1 MDVDPIRYEMFLHR
15 LWAVG
20 EEGRSTLQRVTAS
33 PIVAQGGE
41 VMSSFYD
48 AGGTMVLACSGHLRF
63 AAATSDAI
71 KQMIEWFESSP
82 GFHDGDQLFFNDPY
96 VAGSHTYDMMV
107 VKPIFLDGRLIAWIA
122 TSTHTA
128 DTGGVLRGGAL
139 EIYHEGIRIL
149 GVKVVERGEFREDVF
164 RTLTEQC
171 RDPQYVGLDI
181 KAMIAGNNVC
191 AARYLSLVDKFGL
204 DFIEAAG
211 QKTLADAEEMA
222 RAKLRSLPD
231 GIWRSRVYYSAREAD
246 QSDADIIA
254 VVCAV
259 TKKGD
264 TLDIDLDGTSPQTSG
279 DTNSTL
285 PSTVAHLNIAL
296 TNQLFWDIPWNDG
309 KLAPIRMTVPEG
321 SVLNC
326 TFPAA
331 CGLAP
336 MIGGMFVAAVSEC
349 LAKMLY
355 TAGRMEDVNAGWA
368 GAWYSGGPGFMYGG
382 HNREGLATAQGLY
395 DVHGGGLGARP
406 DRDGVDTG
414 GHMNIP
420 SGGISDVERIE
431 MQYPFI
437 YLARRHVKDGAGFGR
452 HRGGYGSERLLF
464 VYGSQDL
471 TANYRPY
478 GAVPN
483 GFGLFGGYP
492 AGFGGNRALYRTEG
506 LLQRLREGAYPT
518 GADEL
523 RGLDWCRLDLP
534 DGFRPRVAIPEL
546 SFITDVTQSGGGVR
560 RSVGAEPHAGGTRH
574 QGGTDQSRR
583 SRPDLRRQAQ
593 RRQCGRR
600 RHRETAGAA
609 SGPAPGPGAP
619 PRRDDGRRQSRRPGR
634 SGGLRRGGRASLPRI
649 PPSRQGR
656 RQPRRAL
663 PQVRPRVLRRR
674 GKLQERRRRDHHGP
688 RRAGR
693 RARPLGANPT
703 AVCCWGM
710 SARDAARCCR
720 STSSAPAETT
730 KDPSGTSSSIAWHWD
745 SRDTVDPTI
754 LVVTR

>member
-71 KQMIEWFESSP
+71 KQMIEWFEASP

-211 QKTLADAEEMA
+211 RKTLADAEEMA

-279 DTNSTL
+279 DTNSTR

-437 YLARRHVKDGAGFGR
+437 YLSRRHVKDGAGFGR
-452 HRGGYGSERLLF
+452 YRGGYGSERLLF

-506 LLQRLREGAYPT
+506 LLQHLREGAYPT

-546 SFITDVTQSGGGVR
+546 AFITDVTQSGGGFGDPLE
-560 RSVGAEPHAGGTRH
+560 RSP
-574 QGGTDQSRR
+574 
-583 SRPDLRRQAQ
+583 AQ
-593 RRQCGRR
+593 V
-600 RHRETAGAA
+600 E
-609 SGPAPGPGAP
+609 
-619 PRRDDGRRQSRRPGR
+619 RD
-634 SGGLRRGGRASLPRI
+634 I
-649 PPSRQGR
+649 
-656 RQPRRAL
+656 
-663 PQVRPRVLRRR
+663 
-674 GKLQERRRRDHHGP
+674 
-688 RRAGR
+688 RAGR
-693 RARPLGANPT
+693 TSPDAADRIYGVRLDGGGVDEAATAKRREQLQAERLARGTNSSDAAGNGSAGGLADAAGFEATDAEVVLHFHEYLHLVRVGGNLIVRCRKCAHVFCGGGENYKNGAIEITMDLEELAGERVPSGEPYRGVLLGYVCPGCATLLQVDVFCPSRDDQRPL
-703 AVCCWGM
+703 
-710 SARDAARCCR
+710 
-720 STSSAPAETT
+720 
-730 KDPSGTSSSIAWHWD
+730 WD
-745 SRDTVDPTI
+745 IQLDCSRLD
-754 LVVTR
+754 

>member
-48 AGGTMVLACSGHLRF
+48 AKGTMVLACSGHLRF

-128 DTGGVLRGGAL
+128 DTGGVLRGAAL

-211 QKTLADAEEMA
+211 RKTLADAEEMA

-231 GIWRSRVYYSAREAD
+231 GVWRSRVYYSAREAD

-355 TAGRMEDVNAGWA
+355 AAERKEDVNAGWA

-420 SGGISDVERIE
+420 SGGISDIERIE

-437 YLARRHVKDGAGFGR
+437 YLSRRHVKDGAGFGR
-452 HRGGYGSERLLF
+452 YRGGYGSERLLF

-518 GADEL
+518 GADDL
-523 RGLDWCRLDLP
+523 KDLDWCRLDLP
-534 DGFRPRVAIPEL
+534 DGFRPRVPIPEL
-546 SFITDVTQSGGGVR
+546 AFITDVTQSGGGFGDPLERSPAQVERDVR
-560 RSVGAEPHAGGTRH
+560 ADRTSPDVAGRIYGVTLD
-574 QGGTDQSRR
+574 GGHVE
-583 SRPDLRRQAQ
+583 AAA
-593 RRQCGRR
+593 
-600 RHRETAGAA
+600 TA
-609 SGPAPGPGAP
+609 
-619 PRRDDGRRQSRRPGR
+619 
-634 SGGLRRGGRASLPRI
+634 
-649 PPSRQGR
+649 
-656 RQPRRAL
+656 
-663 PQVRPRVLRRR
+663 
-674 GKLQERRRRDHHGP
+674 ERRKQL
-688 RRAGR
+688 RAGR
-693 RARPLGANPT
+693 LTRGSRSADTAGNGNPRGPAAAAGSDAEVVLHFHEYLELVKIGGNLAVRCRRCTHVFCGGDENYKNAAVEITMDLEELAGGRVPSGEPYRGMLLGYVCPGCATLLQVDVFCPSRDDQRPL
-703 AVCCWGM
+703 
-710 SARDAARCCR
+710 
-720 STSSAPAETT
+720 
-730 KDPSGTSSSIAWHWD
+730 WD
-745 SRDTVDPTI
+745 IQLDCSEMD
-754 LVVTR
+754 

>member
-1 MDVDPIRYEMFLHR
+1 MEVDPIRYEMFLHR

-48 AGGTMVLACSGHLRF
+48 ANGTMVLACSGHLRF

-71 KQMIEWFESSP
+71 KQMIEWFETSP

-107 VKPIFLDGRLIAWIA
+107 VKPVFLDGRLIAWIA

-139 EIYHEGIRIL
+139 EIFHEGIRIL

-191 AARYLSLVDKFGL
+191 AARYLGLVDKFSL
-204 DFIEAAG
+204 EFIEAAG

-222 RAKLRSLPD
+222 RAKLRILPD
-231 GIWRSRVYYSAREAD
+231 GVWRSRVYYSAREAD

-264 TLDIDLDGTSPQTSG
+264 ALDIDLDGTSPQTSG

-309 KLAPIRMTVPEG
+309 KLAPIRMTVPKG

-336 MIGGMFVAAVSEC
+336 LIGGMFVSAVSEC

-355 TAGRMEDVNAGWA
+355 AAGRKDDVNAGWT
-368 GAWYSGGPGFMYGG
+368 GSWYSGGPGFMYGG
-382 HNREGLATAQGLY
+382 HNREGLANAQGLY

-406 DRDGVDTG
+406 NRDGVDTG

-420 SGGISDVERIE
+420 SGGISDIERIE

-437 YLARRHVKDGAGFGR
+437 YLSRRHVKDGAGFGKY
-452 HRGGYGSERLLF
+452 RGGYGSERLLF
-464 VYGSQDL
+464 VYGSTDV

-492 AGFGGNRALYRTEG
+492 VGFGGNRALYRTES
-506 LLQRLREGAYPT
+506 LLQKLREGAYPT

-523 RGLDWCRLDLP
+523 ESLDWCRIELP
-534 DGFRPRVAIPEL
+534 DGFQPRIPIPEL
-546 SFITDVTQSGGGVR
+546 AFITDVTQSGGGFGDPLERSPIGVAQDISTGRTSTEVADRIYGVR
-560 RSVGAEPHAGGTRH
+560 LNGTGSVDDKATADRRKELREERLGNGSKSTDNAGDSDFTKLASETGPDTVVVLHVHEYLDLVRTSDRLVMQCRKCAH
-574 QGGTDQSRR
+574 VFCGGE
-583 SRPDLRRQAQ
+583 
-593 RRQCGRR
+593 GNYKN
-600 RHRETAGAA
+600 AA
-609 SGPAPGPGAP
+609 
-619 PRRDDGRRQSRRPGR
+619 
-634 SGGLRRGGRASLPRI
+634 I
-649 PPSRQGR
+649 
-656 RQPRRAL
+656 
-663 PQVRPRVLRRR
+663 
-674 GKLQERRRRDHHGP
+674 E
-688 RRAGR
+688 
-693 RARPLGANPT
+693 
-703 AVCCWGM
+703 
-710 SARDAARCCR
+710 
-720 STSSAPAETT
+720 
-730 KDPSGTSSSIAWHWD
+730 I
-745 SRDTVDPTI
+745 TVDPEELAGEGVPSGDPYRSVLLGYVCPGCATLLQI
-754 LVVTR
+754 DVFCPTRDDQRPLWDIQLDCSQLA

>member
-48 AGGTMVLACSGHLRF
+48 AKGTMVLACSGHLRF

-71 KQMIEWFESSP
+71 KYLIEWYGESP
-82 GFHDGDQLFFNDPY
+82 GFFDGDQIFFNDPY

-128 DTGGVLRGGAL
+128 DTGGVLRGAAL
-139 EIYHEGIRIL
+139 EIFHEGIRIL

-191 AARYLSLVDKFGL
+191 ASRYLSLVDKFGL
-204 DFIEAAG
+204 EFIEAAG
-211 QKTLADAEEMA
+211 QKSLADAEDMA

-231 GIWRSRVYYSAREAD
+231 GVWRSRVYYSAREAD

-254 VVCAV
+254 VICTV
-259 TKKGD
+259 TKKDD

-349 LAKMLY
+349 LAKMLF
-355 TAGRMEDVNAGWA
+355 TAGRKEDVNAGWA

-382 HNREGLATAQGLY
+382 HNREGLANAQGLY

-420 SGGISDVERIE
+420 SGGISDIERIE

-437 YLARRHVKDGAGFGR
+437 YLSRRHVKDGAGFGR

-464 VYGSQDL
+464 VYGSTDVS
-471 TANYRPY
+471 ANYRPY

-492 AGFGGNRALYRTEG
+492 AGFGGNRGLYRTEN
-506 LLQRLREGAYPT
+506 LLQHLREGAYPT

-534 DGFRPRVAIPEL
+534 DGFRPRVQIPEL
-546 SFITDVTQSGGGVR
+546 AFITDVTQSGGGFGDPLE
-560 RSVGAEPHAGGTRH
+560 RSP
-574 QGGTDQSRR
+574 
-583 SRPDLRRQAQ
+583 AQ
-593 RRQCGRR
+593 V
-600 RHRETAGAA
+600 E
-609 SGPAPGPGAP
+609 
-619 PRRDDGRRQSRRPGR
+619 RDT
-634 SGGLRRGGRASLPRI
+634 
-649 PPSRQGR
+649 
-656 RQPRRAL
+656 
-663 PQVRPRVLRRR
+663 
-674 GKLQERRRRDHHGP
+674 
-688 RRAGR
+688 RAGR
-693 RARPLGANPT
+693 TSPDVADRIFGVRLDGGGRVDGAATAKRREQLRAERLARGSESSAAAGNGGTGGPGGVDATDAEVVLHFHEYLQLVRVGGNLVVRCRKCAHALCGGGENYKNGAVEITMDLEELAGERVPSGEPYRGVLLGYVCPGCATLLQVDVFCPSRDDQRPLWDIQLD
-703 AVCCWGM
+703 C
-710 SARDAARCCR
+710 
-720 STSSAPAETT
+720 
-730 KDPSGTSSSIAWHWD
+730 SG
-745 SRDTVDPTI
+745 
-754 LVVTR
+754 LE

>member
-48 AGGTMVLACSGHLRF
+48 AAGAMVLACSGHLRF

-107 VKPIFLDGRLIAWIA
+107 VKPIFLDQRLIAWIA

-128 DTGGVLRGGAL
+128 DTGGVLRGAAQ
-139 EIYHEGIRIL
+139 EIFHEGIRIL

-171 RDPQYVGLDI
+171 RDPRYVGLDI

-204 DFIEAAG
+204 EFIKAAG
-211 QKTLADAEEMA
+211 RKTLADAEEMA

-231 GIWRSRVYYSAREAD
+231 GVWRSRVYYSAREAD

-259 TKKGD
+259 TKKGG

-355 TAGRMEDVNAGWA
+355 AAGRREDVNAGWA

-382 HNREGLATAQGLY
+382 HNREGLANAQGLY

-420 SGGISDVERIE
+420 SGGISDIERIE
-431 MQYPFI
+431 MQYPFL
-437 YLARRHVKDGAGFGR
+437 YLSRRHVKDGAGFGR

-464 VYGSQDL
+464 VYGSTDV

-492 AGFGGNRALYRTEG
+492 AGFGGNRAVYRTDG

-523 RGLDWCRLDLP
+523 RGLDWCRIDLP
-534 DGFRPRVAIPEL
+534 EGFQPRVPIPEL
-546 SFITDVTQSGGGVR
+546 AFITDVTQSGGGFGDPLERSPAQVERDLRTGRTSAEVADRIYGVR
-560 RSVGAEPHAGGTRH
+560 LDGAGVVDDAATAERRKELRAERLARGSLPADSAGDDSAGGPA
-574 QGGTDQSRR
+574 GGEVVLHLHAYLDLVRVDGRLMVRCRKCAHGFGHGEDNYKRAAVEIAMDLEELAGERVPSGDPYRGVLLGYVCPGCATLLQVDVFC
-583 SRPDLRRQAQ
+583 PD
-593 RRQCGRR
+593 
-600 RHRETAGAA
+600 
-609 SGPAPGPGAP
+609 
-619 PRRDDGRRQSRRPGR
+619 RDDQ
-634 SGGLRRGGRASLPRI
+634 
-649 PPSRQGR
+649 
-656 RQPRRAL
+656 
-663 PQVRPRVLRRR
+663 
-674 GKLQERRRRDHHGP
+674 
-688 RRAGR
+688 
-693 RARPLGANPT
+693 RPLWDIQLDCSGLAAD
-703 AVCCWGM
+703 AVEPGHPM
-710 SARDAARCCR
+710 
-720 STSSAPAETT
+720 
-730 KDPSGTSSSIAWHWD
+730 
-745 SRDTVDPTI
+745 
-754 LVVTR
+754 

>member
-48 AGGTMVLACSGHLRF
+48 AKGTMVLACSGHLRF

-128 DTGGVLRGGAL
+128 DTGGVLRGAAL

-191 AARYLSLVDKFGL
+191 ATRYLSLVDKFGL
-204 DFIEAAG
+204 EFVEAAG

-231 GIWRSRVYYSAREAD
+231 GVWRSRVYYSAREAD

-355 TAGRMEDVNAGWA
+355 AAERKEDVNAGWA

-420 SGGISDVERIE
+420 SGGISDIELIE

-437 YLARRHVKDGAGFGR
+437 YLSRRHVKDGAGFGK

-471 TANYRPY
+471 TAK
-478 GAVPN
+478 
-483 GFGLFGGYP
+483 
-492 AGFGGNRALYRTEG
+492 
-506 LLQRLREGAYPT
+506 
-518 GADEL
+518 
-523 RGLDWCRLDLP
+523 
-534 DGFRPRVAIPEL
+534 L
-546 SFITDVTQSGGGVR
+546 S
-560 RSVGAEPHAGGTRH
+560 A
-574 QGGTDQSRR
+574 
-583 SRPDLRRQAQ
+583 
-593 RRQCGRR
+593 
-600 RHRETAGAA
+600 
-609 SGPAPGPGAP
+609 
-619 PRRDDGRRQSRRPGR
+619 
-634 SGGLRRGGRASLPRI
+634 LRRGAQRVRPVRRL
-649 PPSRQGR
+649 SRGLR
-656 RQPRRAL
+656 RQPRAL
-663 PQVRPRVLRRR
+663 SHR
-674 GKLQERRRRDHHGP
+674 GP
-688 RRAGR
+688 VA
-693 RARPLGANPT
+693 
-703 AVCCWGM
+703 
-710 SARDAARCCR
+710 
-720 STSSAPAETT
+720 APA
-730 KDPSGTSSSIAWHWD
+730 
-745 SRDTVDPTI
+745 
-754 LVVTR
+754 

>member
-48 AGGTMVLACSGHLRF
+48 AKGTMVLACSGHLRF

-71 KQMIEWFESSP
+71 KQMIEWFEASP

-128 DTGGVLRGGAL
+128 DTGGVLRGAAL

-211 QKTLADAEEMA
+211 RKTLADAEEMA

-279 DTNSTL
+279 DTNSTR

-355 TAGRMEDVNAGWA
+355 IAGRREDVNAGWA

-452 HRGGYGSERLLF
+452 YRGGYGSERLLF

-523 RGLDWCRLDLP
+523 QGLDWCRLDLP
-534 DGFRPRVAIPEL
+534 DGFQPRVAIPEL
-546 SFITDVTQSGGGVR
+546 AFITDVTQSGGGFGDPLE
-560 RSVGAEPHAGGTRH
+560 RSPV
-574 QGGTDQSRR
+574 
-583 SRPDLRRQAQ
+583 
-593 RRQCGRR
+593 
-600 RHRETAGAA
+600 
-609 SGPAPGPGAP
+609 
-619 PRRDDGRRQSRRPGR
+619 
-634 SGGLRRGGRASLPRI
+634 
-649 PPSRQGR
+649 
-656 RQPRRAL
+656 
-663 PQVRPRVLRRR
+663 QVEHDV
-674 GKLQERRRRDHHGP
+674 
-688 RRAGR
+688 RAGR
-693 RARPLGANPT
+693 TSPDVADRIYGVQLDGGSVDDDATAERRKELRAQRLARRTGPADNHGTAGNGGADGRAAAASPDVTDGEVVLHFHEYLDLVRVDGGLIVRCRRCAHVFCGGEENYKSAAIEITMDLEKLAGERVPSGEPYRGVLLGYVCPGCATLLQVDVFCPTRDDERPLWDIQID
-703 AVCCWGM
+703 C
-710 SARDAARCCR
+710 
-720 STSSAPAETT
+720 
-730 KDPSGTSSSIAWHWD
+730 SG
-745 SRDTVDPTI
+745 
-754 LVVTR
+754 LE

>member
-48 AGGTMVLACSGHLRF
+48 AEGTMVLACSGHLRF

-71 KQMIEWFESSP
+71 KYLIEWYGESP

-107 VKPIFLDGRLIAWIA
+107 VKPIFLEGRLIAWIA

-128 DTGGVLRGGAL
+128 DTGGVLRGAAL
-139 EIYHEGIRIL
+139 EIFHEGIRIL

-191 AARYLSLVDKFGL
+191 ASRYLSLVEKFGL
-204 DFIEAAG
+204 EFIEAAG
-211 QKTLADAEEMA
+211 EKTLADAEEMA

-231 GIWRSRVYYSAREAD
+231 GVWRSRVYYSAREAD

-254 VVCAV
+254 VICAV
-259 TKKGD
+259 TKEGD
-264 TLDIDLDGTSPQTSG
+264 SLDIDLDGTSPQTSG

-309 KLAPIRMTVPEG
+309 KLAPIRMRVPEG

-355 TAGRMEDVNAGWA
+355 AAGRREDVNAGWF

-382 HNREGLATAQGLY
+382 HNREGLANAQGLY

-406 DRDGVDTG
+406 DRDGVNTG

-420 SGGISDVERIE
+420 SGGISDIERIE

-437 YLARRHVKDGAGFGR
+437 YLARRHVKDGSGFGR

-464 VYGSQDL
+464 VYGSTDV

-492 AGFGGNRALYRTEG
+492 AGFGGNRALYRTED

-523 RGLDWCRLDLP
+523 EGLDWCRLDLP
-534 DGFRPRVAIPEL
+534 EGFRPRVPIPEL
-546 SFITDVTQSGGGVR
+546 SFITDVTQSGGGFGDPLERNPAHVERDVR
-560 RSVGAEPHAGGTRH
+560 TGRTSPDVADRIFGVKLDGAGGVDDAATA
-574 QGGTDQSRR
+574 GRR
-583 SRPDLRRQAQ
+583 EELRTARLARGSRPDGPRNGGNRGSDGPAATTGANAADGDVLLHLHEYLDLVR
-593 RRQCGRR
+593 
-600 RHRETAGAA
+600 TAGRLVVRCRKCAHAFCDGGENYKNAA
-609 SGPAPGPGAP
+609 VEITMDLEEVAGGRVPSGEPYRGVLLGYVCPGCATLLQVDVFCPT
-619 PRRDDGRRQSRRPGR
+619 RDDQ
-634 SGGLRRGGRASLPRI
+634 
-649 PPSRQGR
+649 
-656 RQPRRAL
+656 
-663 PQVRPRVLRRR
+663 
-674 GKLQERRRRDHHGP
+674 
-688 RRAGR
+688 
-693 RARPLGANPT
+693 RPLWDIQLD
-703 AVCCWGM
+703 C
-710 SARDAARCCR
+710 
-720 STSSAPAETT
+720 
-730 KDPSGTSSSIAWHWD
+730 SGLD
-745 SRDTVDPTI
+745 
-754 LVVTR
+754 

>member
-48 AGGTMVLACSGHLRF
+48 AKGTMVLACSGHLRF

-71 KQMIEWFESSP
+71 KQMIEWFEASP

-211 QKTLADAEEMA
+211 RKTLADAEEMA

-437 YLARRHVKDGAGFGR
+437 YLSRRHVKDGAGFGR
-452 HRGGYGSERLLF
+452 YRGGYGSERLLF

-546 SFITDVTQSGGGVR
+546 AFITDVTQSGGGFGDPLE
-560 RSVGAEPHAGGTRH
+560 RSP
-574 QGGTDQSRR
+574 
-583 SRPDLRRQAQ
+583 AQ
-593 RRQCGRR
+593 V
-600 RHRETAGAA
+600 E
-609 SGPAPGPGAP
+609 
-619 PRRDDGRRQSRRPGR
+619 RD
-634 SGGLRRGGRASLPRI
+634 I
-649 PPSRQGR
+649 
-656 RQPRRAL
+656 
-663 PQVRPRVLRRR
+663 
-674 GKLQERRRRDHHGP
+674 
-688 RRAGR
+688 RAGR
-693 RARPLGANPT
+693 TSPDAADRIYGVRLDGGGVDEAATAKRREQLQAERLAWGANSSDATGNGSAGGLADAAGFEATNAEVVLHFHEYLHLVRVGGNLIVRCRKCAHVFCGGGENYKNGAIEITMDLEELAGERVPSGEPYRGVLLGYVCPGCATLLQVDVFCPSRDDQRPLWDIQLD
-703 AVCCWGM
+703 C
-710 SARDAARCCR
+710 
-720 STSSAPAETT
+720 
-730 KDPSGTSSSIAWHWD
+730 SGLD
-745 SRDTVDPTI
+745 
-754 LVVTR
+754 

>member
-128 DTGGVLRGGAL
+128 DTGGVLRGAAL

-204 DFIEAAG
+204 EFVEAAG

-264 TLDIDLDGTSPQTSG
+264 TLAIDLDGTSPQTSG

-437 YLARRHVKDGAGFGR
+437 YLSRRHVKDGAGFGR
-452 HRGGYGSERLLF
+452 YRGGYGSERLLF

-518 GADEL
+518 GADDL
-523 RGLDWCRLDLP
+523 KDLDWCRLDLP

-546 SFITDVTQSGGGVR
+546 AFITDVTQSGGGFGDPLE
-560 RSVGAEPHAGGTRH
+560 RSPV
-574 QGGTDQSRR
+574 
-583 SRPDLRRQAQ
+583 
-593 RRQCGRR
+593 
-600 RHRETAGAA
+600 
-609 SGPAPGPGAP
+609 
-619 PRRDDGRRQSRRPGR
+619 
-634 SGGLRRGGRASLPRI
+634 
-649 PPSRQGR
+649 
-656 RQPRRAL
+656 
-663 PQVRPRVLRRR
+663 QVEHDV
-674 GKLQERRRRDHHGP
+674 
-688 RRAGR
+688 RAGR
-693 RARPLGANPT
+693 TSPDVADRIYGVQLDGGSVDDDATAARRKELRAQRLARRTGPADNHGTTGNGSADGRAAAASPDVTDGEVVLHFHEYLDLVRVDGGLIVRCRRCAHVFCGGEENYKSAAIEITMDLEELAGERVPSGEPYRGVLLGYVCPGCATLLQVDVFCPTRDDERPLWDIQID
-703 AVCCWGM
+703 C
-710 SARDAARCCR
+710 
-720 STSSAPAETT
+720 
-730 KDPSGTSSSIAWHWD
+730 SG
-745 SRDTVDPTI
+745 
-754 LVVTR
+754 LE

>member
-48 AGGTMVLACSGHLRF
+48 AKGTMVLACSGHLRF

-128 DTGGVLRGGAL
+128 DTGGVLRGAAL

-231 GIWRSRVYYSAREAD
+231 GVWRSRVYYSAREAD

-355 TAGRMEDVNAGWA
+355 TAGRKEDVNAGWA

-382 HNREGLATAQGLY
+382 HNREGLANAQGLY

-420 SGGISDVERIE
+420 SGGISDIERIE

-437 YLARRHVKDGAGFGR
+437 YLSRRHVKDGAGFGR
-452 HRGGYGSERLLF
+452 YRGGYGSERLLF

-492 AGFGGNRALYRTEG
+492 AGFGGNRALYRTDG

-534 DGFRPRVAIPEL
+534 DGFRPRVPIPEL
-546 SFITDVTQSGGGVR
+546 AFITDVTQSGGGFGDPLE
-560 RSVGAEPHAGGTRH
+560 RSP
-574 QGGTDQSRR
+574 
-583 SRPDLRRQAQ
+583 AQ
-593 RRQCGRR
+593 VE
-600 RHRETAGAA
+600 H
-609 SGPAPGPGAP
+609 
-619 PRRDDGRRQSRRPGR
+619 D
-634 SGGLRRGGRASLPRI
+634 
-649 PPSRQGR
+649 
-656 RQPRRAL
+656 
-663 PQVRPRVLRRR
+663 V
-674 GKLQERRRRDHHGP
+674 
-688 RRAGR
+688 RAGR
-693 RARPLGANPT
+693 TSPDAADRIYGVRLNGGSVDDDATAERRKELRAQRLARRTGPADNHGTAGNGSADGRAAAASPDVADGEVVLHFHEYLDLVRVDGGLIVRCRRCAYVFCGGEENYKSAAIEITMDLEELAGERVPSGEPYRGVLLGYVCPGCATLLQVDVFCPTRDDERPLWDIQID
-703 AVCCWGM
+703 C
-710 SARDAARCCR
+710 
-720 STSSAPAETT
+720 
-730 KDPSGTSSSIAWHWD
+730 SG
-745 SRDTVDPTI
+745 
-754 LVVTR
+754 LE

>member
-128 DTGGVLRGGAL
+128 DTGGVLRGAAL

-204 DFIEAAG
+204 EFVEAAG

-264 TLDIDLDGTSPQTSG
+264 TLAIDLDGTSPQTSG

-437 YLARRHVKDGAGFGR
+437 YLSRRHVKDGAGFGR
-452 HRGGYGSERLLF
+452 YRGGYGSERLLF

-518 GADEL
+518 GADDL
-523 RGLDWCRLDLP
+523 KGLDWCRLDLP

-546 SFITDVTQSGGGVR
+546 AFITDVTQSGGGFGDPLE
-560 RSVGAEPHAGGTRH
+560 RSPV
-574 QGGTDQSRR
+574 
-583 SRPDLRRQAQ
+583 
-593 RRQCGRR
+593 
-600 RHRETAGAA
+600 
-609 SGPAPGPGAP
+609 
-619 PRRDDGRRQSRRPGR
+619 
-634 SGGLRRGGRASLPRI
+634 
-649 PPSRQGR
+649 
-656 RQPRRAL
+656 
-663 PQVRPRVLRRR
+663 QVEHDV
-674 GKLQERRRRDHHGP
+674 
-688 RRAGR
+688 RAGR
-693 RARPLGANPT
+693 TSPDVADRIYGVRLDGGSVDDDATAERRKELRAQRLARTTGPADNHGTAGNGSADGRAAAASPDVTDGEVVLHFHEYLDLVRVDGGLIVRCRRCAHVFCGGEENYKSAAIEITMDLEELAGERVPSGEPYRGVLLGYVCPGCATLLQVDVFCPTRDDERPLWDIQLD
-703 AVCCWGM
+703 C
-710 SARDAARCCR
+710 
-720 STSSAPAETT
+720 
-730 KDPSGTSSSIAWHWD
+730 SG
-745 SRDTVDPTI
+745 
-754 LVVTR
+754 LE